1 MTYTLQAS
9 GPGGSSQAVQTVNV
23 SAVQPTATPVPPTA
37 TPVPPTATPVPP
49 TATPVP
55 PTPTPIPPTA
65 TPVPQPEISNFTVQP
80 GEITL
85 GQCVTAAWNTGGG
98 TGFTRLLRDGAVIQD
113 NGPLNSSVQ
122 DCPGN
127 AGTVTYQLQAI
138 NAAGTVVSQDARV
151 NVIQP
156 QPTNTP
162 VPPVPPLQGFW
173 NLVQLNGQSL
183 VPGTVINANFDNGQ
197 VSGNGGCNT
206 FNATY
211 TTNGNNVSISYP
223 VGTQIACPPEVLDQ
237 ENAFFQALSSVAT
250 YQISGPNLAFNDGGG
265 ATVLVFSGAR

>member
-1 MTYTLQAS
+1 
-9 GPGGSSQAVQTVNV
+9 V
-23 SAVQPTATPVPPTA
+23 
-37 TPVPPTATPVPP
+37 
-49 TATPVP
+49 
-55 PTPTPIPPTA
+55 
-65 TPVPQPEISNFTVQP
+65 ISNFTVQP

-98 TGFTRLLRDGAVIQD
+98 TAFTRLLRDGAVIQD

-122 DCPGN
+122 DCPGS

-162 VPPVPPLQGFW
+162 MPPVPPLQGFW
-173 NLVQLNGQSL
+173 NLAQLNGQPL
-183 VPGTVINANFDNGQ
+183 VPGTQINANFDNGQ
-197 VSGNGGCNT
+197 VSGSGGCNT

-211 TTNGNNVSISYP
+211 TTNGNNVTISYP
-223 VGTQIACPPEVLDQ
+223 VGTQIACAPEVMDQ
-237 ENAFFQALSSVAT
+237 ETAFFQALSSVAT
-250 YQISGPNLAFNDGGG
+250 YQISGPNLTFNNGGG